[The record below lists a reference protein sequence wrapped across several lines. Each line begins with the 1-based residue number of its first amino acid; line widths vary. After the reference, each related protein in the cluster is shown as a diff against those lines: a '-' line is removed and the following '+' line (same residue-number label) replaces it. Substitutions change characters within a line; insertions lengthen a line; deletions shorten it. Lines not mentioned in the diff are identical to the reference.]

1 MTGNLKIHLKSNE
14 RIFVNGGLLKVDRKV
29 AIEFLNDVVFLLE
42 GHIIQQEQATSPLK
56 QLYFIVQSM
65 LMDPKAHAL
74 ARQFY
79 DQSHKMLIST
89 FKNQDVLEGLVA
101 AKQMIERDRPF
112 DALKKIRALFPI
124 EEEILGLK
132 SAAGPSKAVA

>member
-14 RIFVNGGLLKVDRKV
+14 RIFVNGGVLKVDRKV
-29 AIEFLNDVVFLLE
+29 AIEFLNDVVFLME
-42 GHIIQQEQATSPLK
+42 GHIFQQEQATSPLK

-65 LMDPKAHAL
+65 LMDPKARAL

-89 FKNQDVLEGLVA
+89 FKNQDVLEGLMA

-112 DALKKIRALFPI
+112 DALKKIRALFAI

-132 SAAGPSKAVA
+132 SAAGLNKAVA

>member
-14 RIFVNGGLLKVDRKV
+14 RIFVNGGVLKVDRKV
-29 AIEFLNDVVFLLE
+29 AIEFLNDVVFLME
-42 GHIIQQEQATSPLK
+42 GHIFQQEQATSPLK

-65 LMDPKAHAL
+65 LMDPKARVL

-89 FKNQDVLEGLVA
+89 FKNQDVLEGLMA

-112 DALKKIRALFPI
+112 DALKKIRALFAI

-132 SAAGPSKAVA
+132 SAAGLNKAVA